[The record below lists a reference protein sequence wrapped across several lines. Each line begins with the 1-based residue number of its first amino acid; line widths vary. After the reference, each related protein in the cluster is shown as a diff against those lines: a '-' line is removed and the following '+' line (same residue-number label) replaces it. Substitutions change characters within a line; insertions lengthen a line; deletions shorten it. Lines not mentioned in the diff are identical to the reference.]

1 MTLSSEP
8 MRVVGRIV
16 LNSFLRNHPERA
28 NAKVLLE
35 TWHRVV
41 KTARWQTP
49 ADMKATYRH
58 ASVLKG
64 GRAVFNVAGN
74 SFRMVVRIDYQRGV
88 VRVRWFGT
96 HAEYDGIDAGS
107 V

>member
-1 MTLSSEP
+1 MLYSEP
-8 MRVVGRIV
+8 MRVVGRVV
-16 LNSFLRNHPERA
+16 LDSFLRNHPEHA
-28 NAKVLLE
+28 NARVALE

-41 KTARWQTP
+41 KAARWQTP
-49 ADMKATYRH
+49 TDLKATYRH
-58 ASVLKG
+58 TSVLKG

-74 SFRMVVRIDYQRGV
+74 SFRMVVKIDYQRGV
-88 VRVRWFGT
+88 VRVCWFGT

>member
-1 MTLSSEP
+1 MLCGEP
-8 MRVVGRIV
+8 MRVVGRVV
-16 LNSFLRNHPERA
+16 LTTFLRNHPECA
-28 NAKVLLE
+28 HAKVPLE

-41 KTARWQTP
+41 KAARWRTP
-49 ADMKATYRH
+49 ADVKSTYRH

-64 GRAVFNVAGN
+64 GRVVFNIAGN
-74 SFRMVVRIDYQRGV
+74 SYRMVAMIDYQRGI

-96 HAEYDGIDAGS
+96 HAEYNKNNAEA

>member
-1 MTLSSEP
+1 MLYGKP
-8 MRVVGRIV
+8 MRVVGRSV
-16 LNSFLRNHPERA
+16 LASFLRNHPERA
-28 NAKVLLE
+28 NARVPLE

-49 ADMKATYRH
+49 ADIKATYRH

-74 SFRMVVRIDYQRGV
+74 SFRMVVKIDYQRGV

>member
-1 MTLSSEP
+1 MLYGLS
-8 MRVVGRIV
+8 MRVVGRVV
-16 LNSFLRNHPERA
+16 LNTFLRDHPERA
-28 NAKVLLE
+28 NAKVSLE

-41 KTARWQTP
+41 KAARWQTP
-49 ADMKATYRH
+49 ADVKSTYRH

-64 GRAVFNVAGN
+64 GRVVFNIAGN
-74 SFRMVVRIDYQRGV
+74 SYRMVAMIDYQRGI

-96 HAEYDGIDAGS
+96 HTEYNKNKAEA

>member
-1 MTLSSEP
+1 MLYVVP
-8 MRVVGRIV
+8 MRVVGRAV
-16 LNSFLRNHPERA
+16 LNTFLRDHPERA
-28 NAKVLLE
+28 NAKVPLE

-41 KTARWQTP
+41 KAARWQTP
-49 ADMKATYRH
+49 AYVKSTYRH

-64 GRAVFNVAGN
+64 GRVVFNIAGN
-74 SFRMVVRIDYQRGV
+74 SFRMVAMIDYHRGI

-96 HAEYDGIDAGS
+96 HAEYNKIDVEA

>member
-1 MTLSSEP
+1 MLCSEP
-8 MRVVGRIV
+8 MQVAGRAV

-28 NAKVLLE
+28 NARVPLE
-35 TWHRVV
+35 TWLRVV
-41 KTARWQTP
+41 KAASWQTP
-49 ADMKATYRH
+49 ADLKATYRH
-58 ASVLKG
+58 ASILKG

-74 SFRMVVRIDYQRGV
+74 SFRMIVVIDYQRGI